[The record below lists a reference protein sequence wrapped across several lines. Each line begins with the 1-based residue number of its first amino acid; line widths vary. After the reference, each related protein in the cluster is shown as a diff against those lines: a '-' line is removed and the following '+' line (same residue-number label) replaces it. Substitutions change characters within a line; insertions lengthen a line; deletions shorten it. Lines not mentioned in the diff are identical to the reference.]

1 MCTLE
6 ASDGDSDLVL
16 PFCPWT
22 SLSTF
27 INFSELQC
35 AFLQS
40 RPSYTYLQEYM
51 RIYPYRYEDYI
62 MIITAS
68 VRVDFQYIL
77 HTLLSSASFVTPEG
91 AFICM

>member
-6 ASDGDSDLVL
+6 ASDGDSNLVL

-22 SLSTF
+22 NLSKF
-27 INFSELQC
+27 MNFSELQC

-40 RPSYTYLQEYM
+40 RPSYTYLQEW
-51 RIYPYRYEDYI
+51 YEDYI